1 MSAKFVQGPLSWD
14 VSSIHIYIVVI
25 FPDLSKLSILEL
37 SLSSYGFNFIRCL
50 HMSLDGSTDWHLLS
64 LVHILQTKHGHTGL
78 LWRETIS
85 SWWEFKDKVFTKGT
99 NFFGASSFDGIV
111 EKSIYLRYVV
121 GNDQLLR
128 KVYKGQGWNN
138 WAASGRG
145 CVVHCLHLFLLS
157 GKTRAE
163 STIPAP
169 LKIHIEP
176 ENHPIKKENNRPNLH
191 FWVPPSEATK
201 LCSWPYRNIW
211 LDKWNSRY
219 FNKGFLAYYRVGWGL
234 YVFRIIMTVWNFID
248 V

>member
-1 MSAKFVQGPLSWD
+1 MGSISYVVCICHWMDLPTGTCCRWFTSCKQNMDIPVCCEEKPSHPGGSSKMKSLPKAPISLGPVPS
-14 VSSIHIYIVVI
+14 
-25 FPDLSKLSILEL
+25 
-37 SLSSYGFNFIRCL
+37 
-50 HMSLDGSTDWHLLS
+50 
-64 LVHILQTKHGHTGL
+64 TGL
-78 LWRETIS
+78 WKKS
-85 SWWEFKDKVFTKGT
+85 
-99 NFFGASSFDGIV
+99 
-111 EKSIYLRYVV
+111 SIYLRYVV

-234 YVFRIIMTVWNFID
+234 CVFRIIMTVWNFID